1 MLAANLST
9 LFQDAPFLERFD
21 RAASVGFR
29 AVEVQFADETQAN
42 EIAYAT
48 RQARVSLAL
57 LNAAGDVAGGDFGL
71 AIEGGARHRE
81 SIEQA
86 LFLAVTTNC
95 PRVHVLTGLG
105 DLTQPECLRSATAN
119 LQWAADR
126 LGRRGVAL
134 MLEALNPRD
143 RPGYALGSIG
153 QAEKL
158 RQRVGRS
165 NVQLQFDAYHVA
177 RCGEDPTAAFKAV
190 FDQVGHVQIA
200 DPVDRG
206 EPNGPEM
213 RVFLA
218 ALDALDYRGLVG
230 AEYLPRGST
239 NGGLTWAEPYGVTA
253 KRETPNA
260 AAQP

>member
-42 EIAYAT
+42 EIAY
-48 RQARVSLAL
+48 
-57 LNAAGDVAGGDFGL
+57 
-71 AIEGGARHRE
+71 
-81 SIEQA
+81 
-86 LFLAVTTNC
+86 
-95 PRVHVLTGLG
+95 GLG